1 MTTKG
6 NTVTEQPAQLTAED
20 LATLSPAAIVQAQR
34 DGLCADLLG
43 VVKPVPFSEWSGDSE
58 RQVTAADLPKMTP
71 TEIFEAKRL
80 GRCNDLMRG
89 ARTTPTTKET
99 T

>member
-1 MTTKG
+1 M
-6 NTVTEQPAQLTAED
+6 NAEENRMTEQPAQLTAED
-20 LATLSPAAIVQAQR
+20 LATLSPAAIVRAQR
-34 DGLCADLLG
+34 DGLCDDLLG

-58 RQVTAADLPKMTP
+58 RQVTAEDLPEMTP

-80 GRCNDLMRG
+80 GRCSDLLNP
-89 ARTTPTTKET
+89 RTATTKET